1 VAWKNTK
8 THIPVLKN
16 AVISYLSV
24 VPDGTYLDG
33 TVGLG
38 GHSFAIQNL
47 LSQNGKLIGLD
58 GDEEAVKF
66 SKQRLSPSY
75 HLFQGSYDT
84 FPIFLPSIGV
94 QSFDGMF
101 LDLGMSSFQLDTPQR
116 GFSHRKDGPLDMRF
130 NINNSISA
138 HQIVNDWSF
147 EELKRIFRKYGGEFR
162 AASISLAII
171 NARKEGSIESTLNL
185 SEIIKSAIGKQNL
198 IKTRSR
204 IFQAIRIAVNDELKT
219 LNNFLEIFNGY
230 LNKGGRLV
238 IISYHSLEDRLV
250 KQAFR
255 ELEKKCVCPPELPL
269 CQCNHKPSLKVLTKR
284 VIRPSKLEIN
294 DNSRAR
300 SAKLRAAEKI

>member
-1 VAWKNTK
+1 MVMRKPSNF
-8 THIPVLKN
+8 LNN
-16 AVISYLSV
+16 AC
-24 VPDGTYLDG
+24 
-33 TVGLG
+33 
-38 GHSFAIQNL
+38 
-47 LSQNGKLIGLD
+47 
-58 GDEEAVKF
+58 
-66 SKQRLSPSY
+66 R
-75 HLFQGSYDT
+75 
-84 FPIFLPSIGV
+84 LPSIGV
-94 QSFDGMF
+94 QSFDGTL

-116 GFSHRKDGPLDMRF
+116 GFSYRKDGPLDMRF

-138 HQIVNDWSF
+138 HQIINDWSF

-162 AASISLAII
+162 AAAISSSII
-171 NARKEGSIESTLNL
+171 NARKEGPIESTLDL

-204 IFQAIRIAVNDELKT
+204 IFQAIRISVNDELKT
-219 LNNFLEIFNGY
+219 LNNFLKIFNDY

-255 ELEKKCVCPPELPL
+255 ELQKECLCPPELPL

-294 DNSRAR
+294 DNNRAR

>member
-1 VAWKNTK
+1 MVWKNTEI
-8 THIPVLKN
+8 HIPVLKN
-16 AVISYLSV
+16 TVLSYLNV
-24 VPDGTYLDG
+24 IPDGTYLDG
-33 TVGLG
+33 TVRLG
-38 GHSFAIQNL
+38 VHSFAIQNL
-47 LSQNGKLIGLD
+47 LSRNGKLIGLD

-66 SKQRLSPSY
+66 SKHRLSPSH

-84 FPIFLPSIGV
+84 FPTFLPSIGV
-94 QSFDGMF
+94 QSFDGML

-130 NINNSISA
+130 NNNSSISA
-138 HQIVNDWSF
+138 HQIVNDWPF

-162 AASISLAII
+162 ASAISLAII

-185 SEIIKSAIGKQNL
+185 SEIINSAVSKQNL
-198 IKTRSR
+198 IKTKSR

-219 LNNFLEIFNGY
+219 LSNFLEIFNGY

-255 ELEKKCVCPPELPL
+255 KLEKKCVCPPELPL

-284 VIRPSKLEIN
+284 VICPSKLEIN
-294 DNSRAR
+294 DNNRAR